1 MVNQIISVIPQPGKR
16 GIDAR
21 TTFVTKQEA
30 FQDHLYDNTV
40 DELNTFAGEVNNT
53 AEDVNTTLNSS
64 IIARDQTTQKASE
77 ASTSAT
83 LASQKASEASIS
95 ANQALT
101 YKNQLQ
107 GYVVPTGASY
117 SVEQINT
124 QNSAMSKAQFLALC
138 EERKANRVGSGFEI
152 LGTVSIS

>member
-1 MVNQIISVIPQPGKR
+1 MVNQTISAIPQPGKR

-40 DELNTFAGEVNNT
+40 DELNTFAEEVNNT
-53 AEDVNTTLNSS
+53 AINVNTTLNSS
-64 IIARDQTTQKASE
+64 IIVRDQTTQKASE
-77 ASTSAT
+77 ASTSAS
-83 LASQKASEASIS
+83 LASTKASEASTS

-107 GYVVPTGASY
+107 GYVVPSGASY
-117 SVEQINT
+117 SVDQLNT
-124 QNSAMSKAQFLALC
+124 KYSAMTKAQFNALAD
-138 EERKANRVGSGFEI
+138 ERKANRAGSGFEI
-152 LGTVSIS
+152 LGTVSVS